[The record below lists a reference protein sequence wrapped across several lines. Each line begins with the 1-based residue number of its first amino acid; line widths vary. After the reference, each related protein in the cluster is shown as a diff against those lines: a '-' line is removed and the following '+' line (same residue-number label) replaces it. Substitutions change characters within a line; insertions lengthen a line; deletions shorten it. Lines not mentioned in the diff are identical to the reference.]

1 MGEICTLLCGNFRQI
16 LPVIQHGTRTNIV
29 NSCLK
34 RSYLWDH
41 VLVKTLQT
49 NMRVHLCW
57 DDNSLGFNDNF
68 RQKLLDHQK
77 KQDGVMIAKCEIKQA
92 RSGDK
97 LEVMLSKQSEI
108 SDCTDT
114 FDISEVEDKISQLT
128 NLHDLPEYS
137 RVSVRIKVLDV
148 ADPHTMQGGK
158 TTQNVVIAD
167 RTSRTKFTLWE
178 EHVGKLQKDKSYHLK
193 YMLLRIYGG
202 ESYLATPKNDSDI
215 MPIEDIDIGNIDLT
229 CTEDTTLPNIINN
242 VKMVAIDT
250 LTRSDGC
257 IQCGHSISTV
267 TEEEEFGEC
276 TKCGLLQCREECK
289 SNLAAHFTIK
299 TLEGERLN
307 FYAYNQTVANIAE
320 REPCEVTKLSI
331 LKSKP
336 FSIQHSKNTI
346 HSITRI

>member
-1 MGEICTLLCGNFRQI
+1 MPKLRHSSAAHRARTAQMRYY
-16 LPVIQHGTRTNIV
+16 TR
-29 NSCLK
+29 
-34 RSYLWDH
+34 Y
-41 VLVKTLQT
+41 
-49 NMRVHLCW
+49 RVASVARTSSDSSQSTVDPSPAATTC
-57 DDNSLGFNDNF
+57 
-68 RQKLLDHQK
+68 RRPY
-77 KQDGVMIAKCEIKQA
+77 IIKQA

-97 LEVMLSKQSEI
+97 LEVMLGKQSEI
-108 SDCTDT
+108 SDCTDM

-128 NLHDLPEYS
+128 DLHDLPEYS
-137 RVSVRIKVLDV
+137 RVSICIKVLDV
-148 ADPHTMQGGK
+148 ADLHTMQGGK

-167 RTSRTKFTLWE
+167 RTSRTEFTLWE

-202 ESYLATPKNDSDI
+202 ESYLATAKHDSDI
-215 MPIEDIDIGNIDLT
+215 IPIEDIDIGNIDLT

-242 VKMVAIDT
+242 VKVVAIDT

-299 TLEGERLN
+299 
-307 FYAYNQTVANIAE
+307 F
-320 REPCEVTKLSI
+320 
-331 LKSKP
+331 
-336 FSIQHSKNTI
+336 
-346 HSITRI
+346 